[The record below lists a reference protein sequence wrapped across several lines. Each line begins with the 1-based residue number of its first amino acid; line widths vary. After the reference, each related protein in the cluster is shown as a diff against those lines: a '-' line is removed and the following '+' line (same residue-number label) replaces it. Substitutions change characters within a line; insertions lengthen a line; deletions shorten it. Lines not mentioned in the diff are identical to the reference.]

1 MRLLAVVAE
10 AETAHACLDAALAA
24 ASSAG
29 QHVAIEAL
37 HVMVDPRRIIRAPE
51 EIAIQG
57 LRERWEGT
65 ARDRAA
71 AARAAFVSWSAAN
84 PSAATAI
91 SWKELVGA
99 EEETVAH
106 EATQF
111 DVLVMARPHNLDGHD
126 ALHAALYGSS
136 RPLLLIPSNW
146 QAPPKPFPQRITIAW
161 NDTAPAGRALDGA
174 MPWILAAARVTILLI
189 AEPANMAGA
198 LVDRLTDEGVDAE
211 VKEIERSAR
220 ALGDQ
225 IIDAAHAVDTDLLV
239 MGAYRHNEFVEWLF
253 GGTTRHALRHADLP
267 LLMAH

>member
-1 MRLLAVVAE
+1 MRLLAIVAE

-37 HVMVDPRRIIRAPE
+37 HVIVDPRRIVRAPE

-65 ARDRAA
+65 ARDRAD
-71 AARAAFVSWSAAN
+71 AARAAFVSWSAAT
-84 PSAATAI
+84 PSATASI

-99 EEETVAH
+99 EEETVSH
-106 EATQF
+106 EAAHF
-111 DVLVMARPHNLDGHD
+111 SVLVMARPHNIDGQD
-126 ALHAALYGSS
+126 ALHAALYWSS
-136 RPLLLIPSNW
+136 RPLLLVPSDW
-146 QAPPKPFPQRITIAW
+146 QAPAKPFPRRITIAW
-161 NDTAPAGRALDGA
+161 NDTAPARRAVDGA
-174 MPWILAAARVTILLI
+174 MPWILGAARVTILLI
-189 AEPANMAGA
+189 AEPTNMAGA
-198 LVDRLTDEGVDAE
+198 LVERLTDEGVVAE
-211 VKEIERSAR
+211 VQVIERSAR

-239 MGAYRHNEFVEWLF
+239 MGAYRHNEFLEWLL